1 MSKLISHYRLEEELG
16 QGGMGRVHKA
26 YDTTLDRAV
35 VLKLLAPELVA
46 EEESRKRFL
55 REARLASA
63 LDHPNI
69 CTIFEI
75 AEVDGQYFIAMQYV
89 PGKTLK
95 KVIGG
100 RPLDLDGMLS
110 VALQVGDALAAAHAK
125 GIVHR
130 DIKSS
135 NIIITPR
142 GQAKALD
149 FGLAKLLTEKER
161 ATATETSADELT
173 RVGSPLGTPNYMS
186 PEQAR
191 GDRADHRSDIY
202 SFGVVLYEM
211 ATGRLPFRGDTNV
224 DTMHAVLHK
233 SYKPAREL
241 NESLPAELSS
251 VIDKA
256 MAREPGDRYQS
267 MQQMLE
273 DLRRL
278 SPGLGPGA
286 RGVPDGITTPYALPR
301 RPTGVSIGRLISRLF
316 GRGAPDE
323 PRPLAPP
330 APTRRDVTGADLSR
344 PRGPR
349 KALAVLPFRNLS
361 NDPGSDF
368 YGLSLADSLIAEMA
382 KVKSVTVLPLSYVAR
397 YQNQAVDPAL
407 ARSELGVEVLLMGNF
422 LKAGDRLRV
431 TAQLIDAAGGGI
443 LWSEKIDADAKDV
456 LKIQDLISGR
466 IIAGVSAGQAAVDP
480 TQLLKDESE
489 EIRLDAVRTLKF
501 SHDPRALSALVEAL
515 TDASLK
521 VKAEA
526 VQAIVSLGEQATGPV
541 IRLLNDAADEADYL
555 TARFAA
561 KALGLIGD
569 RSISSVLVEL
579 LGSDD
584 KFVACEAALALGRV
598 GESKAVPDL
607 IALLEEP
614 NGNIRFA
621 AAEALGQIC
630 DPAAYDALQKRL
642 NDDDEGVRAKARWAL
657 SRLKKAGLDAR
668 AFSLMRDTP
677 SGENPP
683 RTQGFL

>member
-26 YDTTLDRAV
+26 YDTTLDRTV

-46 EEESRKRFL
+46 EDESRKRFL

-75 AEVDGQYFIAMQYV
+75 AEVDSQYFIAMQYV

-100 RPLDLDGMLS
+100 KPLDLDSLLS
-110 VALQVGDALAAAHAK
+110 ISLQVGDALASAHAK

-161 ATATETSADELT
+161 VTATEASADELT

-211 ATGRLPFRGDTNV
+211 ATGRLPFRGQTNV
-224 DTMHAVLHK
+224 DTMHAVLHD
-233 SYKPAREL
+233 SYKPAREI
-241 NESLPAELSS
+241 NENLPSEFSS
-251 VIDKA
+251 IIDKA
-256 MAREPGDRYQS
+256 MARRPGDRYQS

-273 DLRRL
+273 DLHQLSLRL
-278 SPGLGPGA
+278 RLRA
-286 RGVPDGITTPYALPR
+286 RGVPDGITTPYVLPR
-301 RPTGVSIGRLISRLF
+301 RQSARASISQFINRLLARDAQAEAQPGQANAPARREVSGAEFSLIG
-316 GRGAPDE
+316 GA
-323 PRPLAPP
+323 
-330 APTRRDVTGADLSR
+330 
-344 PRGPR
+344 R

-368 YGLSLADSLIAEMA
+368 YGLSLADSLITEMA
-382 KVKSVTVLPLSYVAR
+382 KVKSVAVLPLSYVAK
-397 YQNQAVDPAL
+397 YQNQMIDPA
-407 ARSELGVEVLLMGNF
+407 RVRWELGVDVVLMGNF
-422 LKAGDRLRV
+422 LKASDRLRV
-431 TAQLIDAAGGGI
+431 TAQLIDATSGGI

-456 LKIQDLISGR
+456 LKIQDLISER
-466 IIAGVSAGQAAVDP
+466 IIAGVSGGQAAVDP
-480 TQLLKDESE
+480 THLLKDDSE

-541 IRLLNDAADEADYL
+541 IRLLNDATDETDYL

-579 LGSDD
+579 LKSDD
-584 KFVACEAALALGRV
+584 KFVACEAVLALGRV

-607 IALLEEP
+607 ISLLGSP
-614 NGNIRFA
+614 NGNLRFA

-657 SRLKKAGLDAR
+657 SRLKKVGAHA
-668 AFSLMRDTP
+668 AASTP
-677 SGENPP
+677 
-683 RTQGFL
+683 